1 MFFSVEGGTLM
12 PDYVFGNQYGVL
24 TVQDKATLNEPKSIR
39 FITPEYKEIFRIPD
53 GGQIL
58 VNYADGKREA
68 FTCKYLDDYHL
79 LVGYRTFHICEF
91 AETMQRI
98 GAHIEPFPEKHVIWS
113 NRDLDLEDWRET
125 LEENYPE
132 MDDYGLTDMM
142 YQANDDNLPDERA
155 NLDIQVG
162 GDILAVAD
170 LGRWDGRVIG
180 YKLIESGNIKDCLY
194 TNCEF
199 CEWYVDRDGEFR
211 CDESHHD
218 GTNHIYYRKFREGVT
233 EEQKE
238 DLLADIYDHK
248 AKQEDIDRLTD
259 KLGEAIGKVYGW
271 NFPTPKDKDRDRNGR

>member
-1 MFFSVEGGTLM
+1 M

-24 TVQDKATLNEPKSIR
+24 TVQEKATLNEPKSIR
-39 FITPEYKEIFRIPD
+39 FITPEYKEIFRISD

-142 YQANDDNLPDERA
+142 YQANDDNLSDERA

-194 TNCEF
+194 TNCDY

>member
-1 MFFSVEGGTLM
+1 M
-12 PDYVFGNQYGVL
+12 PDYVFENQYGVL

-162 GDILAVAD
+162 GDILVVAD

-194 TNCEF
+194 TNCEL

>member
-1 MFFSVEGGTLM
+1 MS
-12 PDYVFGNQYGVL
+12 DYVFENQYGVL

-194 TNCEF
+194 TNCDY

>member
-1 MFFSVEGGTLM
+1 M
-12 PDYVFGNQYGVL
+12 PDYVFENQYGVL

-39 FITPEYKEIFRIPD
+39 FITPDYKEIFRIPD

-113 NRDLDLEDWRET
+113 NRDMNLDDWREDILDDEPT
-125 LEENYPE
+125 LSESELYE
-132 MDDYGLTDMM
+132 RMIEL
-142 YQANDDNLPDERA
+142 NDEYLGDERM
-155 NLDIQVG
+155 NLDVQVG

-194 TNCEF
+194 TNCEY

-218 GTNHIYYRKFREGVT
+218 GTNHIYYRKFREGVS

>member
-1 MFFSVEGGTLM
+1 M
-12 PDYVFGNQYGVL
+12 PDYVFENQYGVL

-162 GDILAVAD
+162 GDILVIAD

-194 TNCEF
+194 TNCEL

-271 NFPTPKDKDRDRNGR
+271 GFPTPKDKDRDRNGR

>member
-1 MFFSVEGGTLM
+1 M

-162 GDILAVAD
+162 GDILVVAD

-194 TNCEF
+194 TNCDY

>member
-1 MFFSVEGGTLM
+1 M

-194 TNCEF
+194 TNCEY

-271 NFPTPKDKDRDRNGR
+271 NFPTPKGKDRDRNGR

>member
-1 MFFSVEGGTLM
+1 M
-12 PDYVFGNQYGVL
+12 PDYVFENQYGVL

-194 TNCEF
+194 TNCEY

>member
-1 MFFSVEGGTLM
+1 M
-12 PDYVFGNQYGVL
+12 PDYVFENQYGVL

-194 TNCEF
+194 TNCDY

>member
-1 MFFSVEGGTLM
+1 M

-194 TNCEF
+194 TNCEL

-238 DLLADIYDHK
+238 DLLADIYEHK

>member
-1 MFFSVEGGTLM
+1 
-12 PDYVFGNQYGVL
+12 
-24 TVQDKATLNEPKSIR
+24 
-39 FITPEYKEIFRIPD
+39 
-53 GGQIL
+53 
-58 VNYADGKREA
+58 
-68 FTCKYLDDYHL
+68 
-79 LVGYRTFHICEF
+79 
-91 AETMQRI
+91 MQRI

-194 TNCEF
+194 TNCDY
-199 CEWYVDRDGEFR
+199 CEWYVERDGEFR

-233 EEQKE
+233 EEQKD

>member
-1 MFFSVEGGTLM
+1 M
-12 PDYVFGNQYGVL
+12 PDYVFENQYGVL

-162 GDILAVAD
+162 GDILVIAD

-194 TNCEF
+194 TNCEL

-218 GTNHIYYRKFREGVT
+218 GTNHIYYRKFREGVS

-271 NFPTPKDKDRDRNGR
+271 NFPTPKDKGRDRNGR

>member
-1 MFFSVEGGTLM
+1 M

-24 TVQDKATLNEPKSIR
+24 TVQNKATLNEPKSIR

-132 MDDYGLTDMM
+132 MDDYGLTDMR

-194 TNCEF
+194 TNCEY

-218 GTNHIYYRKFREGVT
+218 GTNHIYYRKFREGVS

>member
-1 MFFSVEGGTLM
+1 M

-142 YQANDDNLPDERA
+142 YRANDDNLPDERA

-162 GDILAVAD
+162 GDILVVAD

-194 TNCEF
+194 TNCEL

>member
-1 MFFSVEGGTLM
+1 M
-12 PDYVFGNQYGVL
+12 PDYVFENQYGVL

-194 TNCEF
+194 TNCEL

-218 GTNHIYYRKFREGVT
+218 GTNHIYYRKFREGVS

>member
-1 MFFSVEGGTLM
+1 MT
-12 PDYVFGNQYGVL
+12 DYVFENQYGVL

-194 TNCEF
+194 TNCDY

>member
-1 MFFSVEGGTLM
+1 MT
-12 PDYVFGNQYGVL
+12 DYVFENQYGVL
-24 TVQDKATLNEPKSIR
+24 TVQDKATLNERKSIR

-53 GGQIL
+53 SGQIL

-142 YQANDDNLPDERA
+142 YQANDDNLSDERA

-194 TNCEF
+194 TNCDY

>member
-1 MFFSVEGGTLM
+1 M

-113 NRDLDLEDWRET
+113 NRDLDLKDWRET

-162 GDILAVAD
+162 GDILVIAD

-194 TNCEF
+194 TNCDY

-218 GTNHIYYRKFREGVT
+218 GTNHIYYRKFCEGVT
-233 EEQKE
+233 EEQKG

-248 AKQEDIDRLTD
+248 AKQENIDRLTD